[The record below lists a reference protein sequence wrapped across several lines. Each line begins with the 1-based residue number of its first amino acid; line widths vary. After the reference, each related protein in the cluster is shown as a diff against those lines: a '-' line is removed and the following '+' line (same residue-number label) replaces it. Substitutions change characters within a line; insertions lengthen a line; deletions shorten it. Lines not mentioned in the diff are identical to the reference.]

1 MRTILTAALRAGTEW
16 DGNPPRVA
24 DYGDAA
30 AWALLVF
37 LFITLL
43 AITCFVMA
51 LRFRPPGPKPEHELI
66 EEVQRDEEKLAKST
80 PGREKGAEPWE
91 KPADWWK
98 PERGDDRSV

>member
-1 MRTILTAALRAGTEW
+1 MNTILTLTAGWQDAAP
-16 DGNPPRVA
+16 N
-24 DYGDAA
+24 YGDAA

-43 AITCFVMA
+43 AIGCCVMA

-66 EEVQRDEEKLAKST
+66 EEVQRDEEKLARST
-80 PGREKGAEPWE
+80 PGREDGASPWE

-98 PERGDDRSV
+98 DDKDHGDRA